1 MVQTR
6 PISGVAFGCLVL
18 GHAANTGP
26 KVCVLHEFGKF
37 HPCLDLV
44 RLGIVGE
51 FTYWRLKRFGF
62 KPCKNC
68 VPFSVPV
75 LAARRWCWPST
86 SRTPKAV
93 FAQAVVAGA
102 AIRQPLADMFWGD
115 RQGQPEDPFGHR
127 WNIAQ
132 HLRDVPHDE
141 VVVAA
146 RALTW
151 CGPAQPSAGGMLWL
165 RRKRLSGS

>member
-6 PISGVAFGCLVL
+6 PISGVAFSCLVL

-51 FTYWRLKRFGF
+51 FTFWRLKRFGF

-86 SRTPKAV
+86 SRMPKRR
-93 FAQAVVAGA
+93 FPQAVAAGA

-115 RQGQPEDPFGHR
+115 RHGQPEDPFGHR
-127 WNIAQ
+127 WTSLSTCATC
-132 HLRDVPHDE
+132 HTMRSSSPHGLSPGAVPLSRPL
-141 VVVAA
+141 AGC
-146 RALTW
+146 
-151 CGPAQPSAGGMLWL
+151 CG
-165 RRKRLSGS
+165 